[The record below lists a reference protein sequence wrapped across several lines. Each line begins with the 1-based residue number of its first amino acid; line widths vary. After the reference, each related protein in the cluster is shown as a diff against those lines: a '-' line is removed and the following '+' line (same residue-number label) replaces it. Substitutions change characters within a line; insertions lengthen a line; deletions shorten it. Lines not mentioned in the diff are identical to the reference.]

1 MKKEPGTDG
10 FLLQVTNC
18 VKEVSISMLSDDD
31 FSKVIYFRNIVYFSN
46 FNLPFDD
53 KSGICVL

>member
-18 VKEVSISMLSDDD
+18 VKDVSISMLSDDD
-31 FSKVIYFRNIVYFSN
+31 FSKVIYLEILFISQVLCFQ
-46 FNLPFDD
+46 LID
-53 KSGICVL
+53 KSGTCVL

>member
-31 FSKVIYFRNIVYFSN
+31 FSKVMYLEILFISLKF
-46 FNLPFDD
+46 
-53 KSGICVL
+53 